1 MVSRRTVSR
10 RILRNPFRIF
20 FGIYMEPHNEVAR
33 MSIRCNKY
41 CMYWCTSTCIFY
53 YMKCVNIYLYI
64 YIHIWSVELGS
75 IQRLG
80 SILRYWI
87 RLYIPH
93 IFVWGSCFL
102 LCTPVGLPPPPPSL
116 CHTQLFHH
124 NSSTRNSSTHNSFT
138 HNFVTHSFVTHTTL
152 SRTTLSHATLSHTA
166 LPQAEL
172 PAQQCLPER
181 QQLLEHLRCEIKVP
195 TTNLSTPMSRA
206 GRWKPLTICFA
217 GDKGDNET
225 WYAPGELL
233 K

>member
-1 MVSRRTVSR
+1 MGFLFFAVHSRR
-10 RILRNPFRIF
+10 P
-20 FGIYMEPHNEVAR
+20 PA
-33 MSIRCNKY
+33 
-41 CMYWCTSTCIFY
+41 STAVPLSHTTLSPQLFNT
-53 YMKCVNIYLYI
+53 KLFNTQLF
-64 YIHIWSVELGS
+64 HT
-75 IQRLG
+75 Q
-80 SILRYWI
+80 
-87 RLYIPH
+87 
-93 IFVWGSCFL
+93 
-102 LCTPVGLPPPPPSL
+102 L
-116 CHTQLFHH
+116 CHTQLCH
-124 NSSTRNSSTHNSFT
+124 
-138 HNFVTHSFVTHTTL
+138 THTTL

>member
-53 YMKCVNIYLYI
+53 YMKCVNIYIIYI
-64 YIHIWSVELGS
+64 YIWSVELGS

-124 NSSTRNSSTHNSFT
+124 NSSIRNSSTHNSFT
-138 HNFVTHSFVTHTTL
+138 HNFVTHSFVTHTQL
-152 SRTTLSHATLSHTA
+152 SRAQLSHT
-166 LPQAEL
+166 
-172 PAQQCLPER
+172 
-181 QQLLEHLRCEIKVP
+181 QLFQTQLFLKLNCQPSSACQRGSGWAPSLWNQGPHNKLVHSNESRWTLETFNHLLR
-195 TTNLSTPMSRA
+195 R
-206 GRWKPLTICFA
+206 R
-217 GDKGDNET
+217 
-225 WYAPGELL
+225 
-233 K
+233 